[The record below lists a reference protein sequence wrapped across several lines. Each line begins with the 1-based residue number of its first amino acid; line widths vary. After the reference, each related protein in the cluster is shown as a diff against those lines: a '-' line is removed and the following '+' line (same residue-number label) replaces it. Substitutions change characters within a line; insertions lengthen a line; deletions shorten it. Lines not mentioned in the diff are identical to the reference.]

1 MESFTIHLRKLV
13 RINRKII
20 QELHKDETSVS
31 SLRKAFDKR
40 ALHTRKMG
48 ELISEVDRDMLSDD
62 ESAVIQTLFEQF
74 GQQAQKIQDAL
85 DVIIDRSRERLGDA
99 VKRRRAEEG
108 YDSLK

>member
-1 MESFTIHLRKLV
+1 MKSFTIHLRKLV
-13 RINRKII
+13 RINRQII
-20 QELHKDETSVS
+20 QELHRDETSVA
-31 SLRKAFDKR
+31 SLREAFDKR
-40 ALHTRKMG
+40 ALHTRQMG

-74 GQQAQKIQDAL
+74 GQQAQKIQNAL